1 MKNLNVYKKRLIT
14 LIGFLLFAVP
24 LYSQIKNTNSKT
36 MKNHYFEFKS
46 FLIVCV
52 FILINNRFLAQNPID
67 LNELITPSTT
77 SNSTNS
83 LQQLSRGAVP
93 TIYLKQGLE
102 STTDP
107 QNKAVRII
115 TDIASINQL
124 YQQNQLYKDVELILI
139 QIENES
145 DMNWS
150 LNPNSLSQFENLQ
163 YIYISSSIPLCDPS
177 NGNSNCEKEKIISF
191 LSGELCSSIT
201 LVYSSEVSE

>member
-1 MKNLNVYKKRLIT
+1 
-14 LIGFLLFAVP
+14 
-24 LYSQIKNTNSKT
+24 

-83 LQQLSRGAVP
+83 LQELSRGVVP
-93 TIYLKQGLE
+93 TMYLKLGAI
-102 STTDP
+102 SNVDP
-107 QNKAVRII
+107 QVEMIRVI
-115 TDIASINQL
+115 TDIASISELYNQNS
-124 YQQNQLYKDVELILI
+124 QFKNIELILI

-145 DMNWS
+145 DLNWK
-150 LNPNSLSQFENLQ
+150 LNANYLNQFEKLK
-163 YIYISSSIPLCDPS
+163 YLYISSSIALCEPS
-177 NGNSNCEKEKIISF
+177 IGNTNCEKEKINSF
-191 LSGELCSSIT
+191 LSGELNPSIT

>member
-1 MKNLNVYKKRLIT
+1 
-14 LIGFLLFAVP
+14 
-24 LYSQIKNTNSKT
+24 

-52 FILINNRFLAQNPID
+52 FILINNRFLAQNPIA
-67 LNELITPSTT
+67 LNELISAPTT

-145 DMNWS
+145 DLNWAF
-150 LNPNSLSQFENLQ
+150 NANSLSQFENLK
-163 YIYISSSIPLCDPS
+163 YLYISSSIALCEPS
-177 NGNSNCEKEKIISF
+177 IENTNCEKEKINSF
-191 LSGELCSSIT
+191 ISGELSSSIT